1 MKENMKNAFF
11 LFLVCC
17 AVIGVGAM
25 IYRGFF
31 YRETPGVAKKA
42 ELQASFKG
50 PFYYSGKA
58 RISGAMNDNVIQDS
72 AKFDPVYN
80 GNADIGGGR
89 NDDAGPGPKSDL
101 DPEIYAYTGY
111 DLPVESDDGH
121 YDEPSSQP
129 DNWDRSDETPVRGG
143 DDIIDEWIPVSEA
156 ESDSRSFDEDPV
168 PDLFEDQNFVP
179 AFD

>member
-1 MKENMKNAFF
+1 MLRRCWCWRDDLQGF
-11 LFLVCC
+11 L
-17 AVIGVGAM
+17 
-25 IYRGFF
+25 

-58 RISGAMNDNVIQDS
+58 RISGAMNDNAIQDY

-89 NDDAGPGPKSDL
+89 NDDAGPGPKSGL
-101 DPEIYAYTGY
+101 DPEMYAYTGY
-111 DLPVESDDGH
+111 GVLESDNGH
-121 YDEPSSQP
+121 FDKPSSQP

-143 DDIIDEWIPVSEA
+143 DDAIDEWIPASEA
-156 ESDSRSFDEDPV
+156 EPDSRSFDKDPA
-168 PDLFEDQNFVP
+168 PDMFEDKNFDP
-179 AFD
+179 LFN

>member
-17 AVIGVGAM
+17 AIIGVGAM

-31 YRETPGVAKKA
+31 YRETPGGAKKA

-89 NDDAGPGPKSDL
+89 NDDAGPGPISNREAVVISEPVAKKPSA
-101 DPEIYAYTGY
+101 PE
-111 DLPVESDDGH
+111 PVAQFEDH
-121 YDEPSSQP
+121 FDEPPAESAH
-129 DNWDRSDETPVRGG
+129 WDDYFDESPVRGD
-143 DDIIDEWIPVSEA
+143 DDIIDEWIPASEA
-156 ESDSRSFDEDPV
+156 EPDSRSFDEDPV
-168 PDLFEDQNFVP
+168 PNLFEE
-179 AFD
+179 